1 MKAIIAT
8 GVVGLMAVARAFDFP
23 SVQIVEETRKP
34 GMPYLH
40 PPAKVLL
47 GKPSNLITPLKG
59 CSDSATSSN
68 CT

>member
-34 GMPYLH
+34 GMPFLH

-47 GKPSNLITPLKG
+47 GKPSNLITPL
-59 CSDSATSSN
+59 
-68 CT
+68 